1 MIKEEIKKAEEE
13 FEKKFKDMLDL
24 VETQTGYSERENIK
38 SFLSD
43 YTTALLQSVV
53 EEAKERIK
61 HEESLLHGTMDEA
74 QYYKTQGHNKALI
87 DFITHLKDIISQ
99 QEKHENL

>member
-1 MIKEEIKKAEEE
+1 MIKEEIKKGEEE
-13 FEKKFKDMLDL
+13 FDKLFPIKQKTMFYDKGM
-24 VETQTGYSERENIK
+24 ETDIK
-38 SFLSD
+38 HFIFSD

-61 HEESLLHGTMDEA
+61 PEESLLHGTMDEA